1 MKRSK
6 KKTLQL
12 LLCTMIS
19 VFWLS
24 NSALAQ
30 TAKIKGTITSQRT
43 DTPVPGASVKV
54 KGGNTNTVTDES
66 GRFIINAASGDIL
79 IISSVGFKT
88 QEVKV
93 EGTGDITLQLPEEF
107 TKMDEI
113 VVIGY
118 GTAKKRNVVGATAV
132 VVAKEAGATTSTNP
146 SQLLIGK
153 AAGVQIIQSNGTPG
167 ADAQIIIRGT
177 GSFRN
182 VDPLY
187 VIDGIQGDKNLFNTL
202 SAQDIENIT
211 ILKDASSTAIY
222 GSAAANGVVIV
233 TTKKAKSGVPKI
245 TVTSQWGVAKAWK
258 QLDLLNA
265 AQYVDLLKDFAATS
279 NTTLPAKFN
288 TPSVLVDS
296 NDWQKNIFRNAL
308 VSESNVN
315 MSGGSEKVTY
325 GLSLGYI
332 SQESIVEKF
341 VNKRFN
347 ARFYLDEKLGRFH
360 LGQSLTIRRTKSEGQ
375 TASLM
380 GAITY
385 APYKPVYDS
394 NIPGGYSI
402 LSNVEDFSNAI
413 NPLQSINLEHPVTTD
428 YIFFPQTFA
437 EVSLIKGLRF
447 RTQFSAQIGGNKS
460 TNYKYPYTLSNYLT
474 SPRQATLGYGS
485 YSNYVLENYFSYDRT
500 FGKHTVSATVGNSY
514 IDAGETAGLTAVGSN
529 LPNDNVQNS
538 SVAPLQTVTSVSN
551 GYYDNTVISYFGRLS
566 YAFDSKYIL
575 SASFRSDGASNFGEQ
590 NRIGNFPGVGVAWNI
605 SDEDFMKTIPFI
617 SNAKFRAGWGKTGNN
632 KIPTT
637 GITKVLTFS
646 GSPAGNA
653 VYSLGT
659 GEAFANGTSI
669 NTLAN
674 PGIKWEATEQTDI
687 GLDLSFLHDKLY
699 MTIDWYN
706 RKSSDLLVQVPVPGS
721 TGASNSGG
729 QPVLFANAASV
740 NNAGIEFMVGYRG
753 NAGKLSYNVSAN
765 ASYNKNKVLSLG
777 QQFAA
782 PIKDGTVNGSAI
794 TYTAPVSPVGA
805 FFGYRLDHV
814 ARDQAEISA
823 LNAKAPGGVF
833 QDGLLPGDFIFKDL
847 NNDGIVNSE
856 DQEILGSPIPKF
868 LYGFNASANYGNFD
882 LNIVLS
888 GIAGVQ
894 VINGVKGT
902 THLEGTGHNAT
913 TAILDR
919 WRKPGDVAKLP
930 RAGQNLTASGNVRPS
945 DWSLEDGAYMR
956 LRNITLGYSVPQN
969 VISRMTGTNIFTSIR
984 IYVAAQNLFTITKY
998 SGYDPE
1004 LSTQGGASSQYI
1016 FARGIDDGAL
1026 PQPRTLMAGIQLGF

>member
-6 KKTLQL
+6 MKTLQL

-19 VFWLS
+19 VFLLS
-24 NSALAQ
+24 YSALAQ
-30 TAKIKGTITSQRT
+30 TAKIKGTITDQRT
-43 DTPVPGASVKV
+43 ATPVAGVSVKI
-54 KGGNTNTVTDES
+54 KGSNTNTVTDES
-66 GRFIINAASGDIL
+66 GRFNINAAPGDIL
-79 IISSVGFKT
+79 VITSVGFKAR
-88 QEVKV
+88 EVKV
-93 EGTGDITLQLPEEF
+93 EGNGDITLQLQEEF

-118 GTAKKRNVVGATAV
+118 GTAKKRNVVGATDIV
-132 VVAKEAGATTSTNP
+132 SVKEAGATTSTNP
-146 SQLLIGK
+146 AQLLIGK
-153 AAGVQIIQSNGTPG
+153 AAGVQVIQSNGTPG

-177 GSFRN
+177 GSFTS

-187 VIDGIQGDKNLFNTL
+187 VIDGIQGDKTLFNTL

-222 GSAAANGVVIV
+222 GSAAANGVVII
-233 TTKKAKSGVPKI
+233 TTKRAKAGAPKI

-258 QLDLLNA
+258 QYDLLNA

-279 NTTLPAKFN
+279 NTALPAKFN

-315 MSGGSEKVTY
+315 LSGGSEKVTY

-360 LGQSLTIRRTKSEGQ
+360 FGQSLVVRRTKSEGQ
-375 TASLM
+375 TASLT

-385 APYKPVYDS
+385 APYKPVYDK

-413 NPLQSINLEHPVTTD
+413 NPLQSINLEHPVSTD

-447 RTQFSAQIGGNKS
+447 RTQFSAEIGGNKS

-485 YSNYVLENYFSYDRT
+485 YSYYILENYFSYDRN
-500 FGKHTVSATVGNSY
+500 FGKHSLSATVGNSY
-514 IDAGETAGLTAVGSN
+514 IDPGETAGVSVSGSN
-529 LPNDNVQNS
+529 LPNDNVQNI
-538 SVAPLQTVTSVSN
+538 SVAPDQTVTSSSY
-551 GYYDNTVISYFGRLS
+551 GYAHTSLISYFGRVS
-566 YAFDSKYIL
+566 YTYDSKFIL
-575 SASFRSDGASNFGEQ
+575 TASFRRDGASNFGEN
-590 NRIGNFPGVGVAWNI
+590 NRFGNFPGVGVAWNI
-605 SDEDFMKTIPFI
+605 SDEDFMKSLSFL
-617 SNAKFRAGWGKTGNN
+617 SSAKLRAGWGRTGNN
-632 KIPTT
+632 SIPTT
-637 GITKVLTFS
+637 GITSVLTFS
-646 GSPAGNA
+646 GSPAGNS

-659 GEAFANGTSI
+659 GEAFANGTTI

-674 PGIKWEATEQTDI
+674 PTIKWESTDQTDL
-687 GLDLSFLHDKLY
+687 GLDLSFLHNKLY
-699 MTIDWYN
+699 MTVDLYN

-729 QPVLFANAASV
+729 QPVLYANAASV
-740 NNAGIEFMVGYRG
+740 VNKGIEFMVGYRG
-753 NAGKLSYNVSAN
+753 NAGKLSYNVNAN
-765 ASYNKNKVLSLG
+765 VSYNKNKVLSLG
-777 QQFAA
+777 KQFAA

-794 TYTAPVSPVGA
+794 TYTAPGSPVGA
-805 FFGYRLDHV
+805 FYGYRLDHV
-814 ARDQAEISA
+814 AKDKAEIDA
-823 LNAKAPGGVF
+823 LNAKAPNGLF

-847 NNDGIVNSE
+847 NNDGVVNSD

-868 LYGFNASANYGNFD
+868 IYGFNAGANYGNFD

-888 GIAGVQ
+888 GIADVQ
-894 VINGVKGT
+894 VINGIKGT

-930 RAGQNLTASGNVRPS
+930 RAGQNLTASGNVRSS

-956 LRNITLGYSVPQN
+956 LRNITLGYSLPQN
-969 VISRMTGTNIFTSIR
+969 IISRMKGTNIFTGIR
-984 IYVAAQNLFTITKY
+984 IYAAAQNLFTITKY
-998 SGYDPE
+998 GGYDPE
-1004 LSTQGGASSQYI
+1004 LSTQSGAASQYI
-1016 FARGIDDGAL
+1016 FARGIDDGSL
-1026 PQPRTLMAGIQLGF
+1026 PQPRTIMAGIQLGF